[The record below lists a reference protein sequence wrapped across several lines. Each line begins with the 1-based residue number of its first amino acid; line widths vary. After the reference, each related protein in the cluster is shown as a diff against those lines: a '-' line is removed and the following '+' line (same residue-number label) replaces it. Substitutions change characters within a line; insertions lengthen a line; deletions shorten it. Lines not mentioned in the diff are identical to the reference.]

1 MPQVEHA
8 AARPQVDQATA
19 PVQVPD
25 ARALASPGHK
35 VEAQRLV
42 SPHLLG
48 RDVLG
53 EVRDG
58 LLLRVAVLFHDVP
71 SSPAADPVYP
81 VPGRWN
87 RAFRAQRPVR
97 PDGSLERRA
106 WYDRAVTSPGAAAVV
121 ADRGVAVWFGHI
133 DYLARV

>member
-48 RDVLG
+48 RDVFG

-58 LLLRVAVLFHDVP
+58 LLFRVAVLFHDVP
-71 SSPAADPVYP
+71 SSPAADPVYSR
-81 VPGRWN
+81 VRAAGTSVMGRTGSPSG
-87 RAFRAQRPVR
+87 RRP
-97 PDGSLERRA
+97 PSP
-106 WYDRAVTSPGAAAVV
+106 AV
-121 ADRGVAVWFGHI
+121 
-133 DYLARV
+133 L